1 MGYECQRPI
10 CFSRDE
16 LRIALSL
23 APCISVSVPVCLS
36 PTHPPRILL
45 QVGVVMESWQRVE
58 RAGLGGGG
66 VGLRE
71 GVWWALLPLIQ
82 CVPSHHMGTSRGA
95 FPAPPTP
102 TAFWLLEPLSCQEE
116 GCGSSR
122 GGSPYELAQ
131 DRPESP
137 SLCCSDGGGVG
148 RLEPSAW
155 CNVEPPLQWTH
166 SGREQ

>member
-45 QVGVVMESWQRVE
+45 QVGVVMESGQGWGEEAWGSEKGCGGHCCHSSNASLLTIWVP
-58 RAGLGGGG
+58 AG
-66 VGLRE
+66 VRF
-71 GVWWALLPLIQ
+71 LP
-82 CVPSHHMGTSRGA
+82 
-95 FPAPPTP
+95 PPTP